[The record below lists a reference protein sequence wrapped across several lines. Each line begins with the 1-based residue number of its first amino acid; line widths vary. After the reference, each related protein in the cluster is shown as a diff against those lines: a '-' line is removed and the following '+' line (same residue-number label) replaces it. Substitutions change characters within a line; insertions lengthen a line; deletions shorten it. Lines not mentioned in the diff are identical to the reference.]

1 MPCDRVRP
9 TLWPYPLPNRE
20 WIRVASKAVASSAS
34 ASSGKRNQLPR
45 GVYSELHLH
54 LGGAILPNI
63 LYSYLQRQVG
73 AENGSHPLL
82 RRFPTHETFERF
94 FARRHRMLTDYLRMH
109 TLVEEIQRSHSLR
122 YFIQKLIRGAVLFDN
137 LAYMELRYTPYFR
150 TDGHLNEDQR
160 IRQMEEVVQTI
171 AEAAVSQPHYPLVFR
186 QILCIHSKLSAKVN
200 RAIVDLAIASSCH
213 GLARRGGGARA
224 PRADADRANG
234 SVVAV
239 DVAGPDALY
248 GPRIAEI
255 IALLKLVRKRG
266 LHTTGHVF
274 ETAQGIHPQLLPY
287 LDRIGHGIQIPIR
300 HPALLRDIAK
310 RGQCLEV
317 CPTTYVRTGTL
328 KAYDELRVVLARCF
342 DAGVP
347 VAICTDNSG
356 MHQVRLP
363 MEFEN
368 LLVRDIIDFHQ
379 MEQCHKA
386 AFTHA
391 FGWDGPAREL

>member
-1 MPCDRVRP
+1 LAKQKTSEKRGVR
-9 TLWPYPLPNRE
+9 RE
-20 WIRVASKAVASSAS
+20 A
-34 ASSGKRNQLPR
+34 LPR

-63 LYSYLQRQVG
+63 LYSYLRRQVG
-73 AENGSHPLL
+73 AEDGQHPLL
-82 RRFPTHETFERF
+82 RRFPSHESFEAF
-94 FARRHRMLTDYLRMH
+94 FARKHKSLTDYLRMH

-122 YFIQKLIRGAVLFDN
+122 YFIQKLVRGAVLFDN

-150 TDGHLNEDQR
+150 TDGHLDEDQR

-171 AEAAVSQPHYPLVFR
+171 AEAAVSQPEYPLVFR
-186 QILCIHSKLSAKVN
+186 QILCIHSRLSPRVN
-200 RAIVDLAIASSCH
+200 RAIVDLAIAQ
-213 GLARRGGGARA
+213 GVGELGGRGSKGRA
-224 PRADADRANG
+224 GRSAP
-234 SVVAV
+234 VVAI
-239 DVAGPDALY
+239 DIAGPDELY
-248 GPRIAEI
+248 RTRLPEMIS
-255 IALLKLVRKRG
+255 LLKLARKRG

-274 ETAQGIHPQLLPY
+274 ETAQGIHPELLPH

-300 HPALLRDIAK
+300 HPSLLREVAK

-347 VAICTDNSG
+347 IAICTDNSG

-379 MEQCHKA
+379 MEACHKA
-386 AFTHA
+386 AFDHA
-391 FGWDGPAREL
+391 FGWDGVAREL

>member
-1 MPCDRVRP
+1 MAKQRTNEPPATRR
-9 TLWPYPLPNRE
+9 
-20 WIRVASKAVASSAS
+20 S
-34 ASSGKRNQLPR
+34 QLPR

-63 LYSYLQRQVG
+63 LYSYLRRQVG
-73 AENGSHPLL
+73 AQNGTHPLL
-82 RRFPTHETFERF
+82 RRFPTHETFEAF
-94 FARRHRMLTDYLRMH
+94 FARRHKSLTDYLRMH

-122 YFIQKLIRGAVLFDN
+122 YFIQKLVRGAVLFDN

-150 TDGHLNEDQR
+150 TDGHLDEAQR
-160 IRQMEEVVQTI
+160 IRQMDEVVQTI
-171 AEAAVSQPHYPLVFR
+171 AEAAVSQPEYPLVFR
-186 QILCIHSKLSAKVN
+186 QILCIHSKLSPRVN
-200 RAIVDLAIASSCH
+200 RAIVDLAIAH
-213 GLARRGGGARA
+213 A
-224 PRADADRANG
+224 PRPTSRSAAT
-234 SVVAV
+234 SPVVAI
-239 DVAGPDALY
+239 DIAGPDELY
-248 GPRIAEI
+248 RTRLPEI
-255 IALLKLVRKRG
+255 ISLLKLARKRG

-274 ETAQGIHPQLLPY
+274 ETSQGLHPELLPH

-300 HPALLRDIAK
+300 HPGLLRDVAK

-317 CPTTYVRTGTL
+317 CPTTYIRTGTL

-347 VAICTDNSG
+347 IAICTDNSG

-379 MEQCHKA
+379 MEACHKA
-386 AFTHA
+386 AFDHA
-391 FGWDGPAREL
+391 FGWNGVAREL

>member
-1 MPCDRVRP
+1 MPKAP
-9 TLWPYPLPNRE
+9 TPPT
-20 WIRVASKAVASSAS
+20 KSSD
-34 ASSGKRNQLPR
+34 LPR

-63 LYSYLQRQVG
+63 LYSYLRRQIG

-82 RRFPTHETFERF
+82 RRFPSHEKFEHF
-94 FARRHRMLTDYLRMH
+94 FSRKHKSLSDYLGMH

-137 LAYMELRYTPYFR
+137 LAYMELRYTPFFR
-150 TDGHLNEDQR
+150 TDAHLNEDQR

-171 AEAAVSQPHYPLVFR
+171 AEAASSQPQYPLVFR
-186 QILCIHSKLSAKVN
+186 QILCVHSKLSTKVN
-200 RAIVDLAIASSCH
+200 KAIVDLAIAHTSV
-213 GLARRGGGARA
+213 RA
-224 PRADADRANG
+224 PNEVRGRDRDAHGATSRRTRRNG
-234 SVVAV
+234 SVIAI
-239 DVAGPDALY
+239 DIAGPDALY
-248 GPRIAEI
+248 RTRIPELI
-255 IALLKLVRKRG
+255 SLLKLARKRG

-274 ETAQGIHPQLLPY
+274 ETEQGLHPELLPY
-287 LDRIGHGIQIPIR
+287 LDRIGHGIQVPLR
-300 HPALLRDIAK
+300 QPRLLRDLAK
-310 RGQCLEV
+310 RNQCLEV

-328 KAYDELRVVLARCF
+328 KAYEDLRVVLARCF

-347 VAICTDNSG
+347 IAICTDNSG

-379 MEQCHKA
+379 MEACHKA
-386 AFTHA
+386 AFEHA
-391 FGWDGPAREL
+391 FGWEGPAREL

>member
-1 MPCDRVRP
+1 MA
-9 TLWPYPLPNRE
+9 T
-20 WIRVASKAVASSAS
+20 KAS
-34 ASSGKRNQLPR
+34 AERVFSKRANLPR

-82 RRFPTHETFERF
+82 RRFPSHETFERF
-94 FARRHRMLTDYLRMH
+94 FSRRHRTLTDYLRMH

-150 TDGHLNEDQR
+150 TDPHLDEDQR

-171 AEAAVSQPHYPLVFR
+171 AEAAVSQPQYPLIFR
-186 QILCIHSKLSAKVN
+186 QILCIHSKLSPKVN
-200 RAIVDLAIASSCH
+200 RAIVELASACH
-213 GLARRGGGARA
+213 GFARRSGRA
-224 PRADADRANG
+224 TRADGDRDNG
-234 SVVAV
+234 TVVAV
-239 DVAGPDALY
+239 DVAGPDVLY
-248 GPRIAEI
+248 GPRLTEI
-255 IALLKLVRKRG
+255 ISLLKLARKRG

-274 ETAQGIHPQLLPY
+274 ETAHGIHPELLPH

-300 HPALLRDIAK
+300 HPTLLRDLAK

-317 CPTTYVRTGTL
+317 CPTTYIRTGTL
-328 KAYDELRVVLARCF
+328 KTYNDLRVVLARCF

-347 VAICTDNSG
+347 IAICTDNSG

-386 AFTHA
+386 AFGHA
-391 FGWDGPAREL
+391 FGWEGPAREL